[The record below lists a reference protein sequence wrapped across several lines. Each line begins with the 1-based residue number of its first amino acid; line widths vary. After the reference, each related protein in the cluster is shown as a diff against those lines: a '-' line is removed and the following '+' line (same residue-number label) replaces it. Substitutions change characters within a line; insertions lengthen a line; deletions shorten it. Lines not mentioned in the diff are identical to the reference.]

1 MNDVKTPILGA
12 DFLHSYNLLVDVRN
26 HQLVNGP
33 IQVIVYGVLTQES
46 SPSPAVLPKQP
57 RNEYKAIFKR
67 LS

>member
-46 SPSPAVLPKQP
+46 SPSPAVLPK
-57 RNEYKAIFKR
+57 KT
-67 LS
+67 